1 MDVEEG
7 VPSTAIREVSVT
19 SIGNLPCRSIRY
31 SSNLANSSPK
41 ENATTFFFL
50 VFYLYFYFIIPHSS
64 NAIYR
69 YPC

>member
-50 VFYLYFYFIIPHSS
+50 LSTLLLPASLVRNRKAEHMRL
-64 NAIYR
+64 
-69 YPC
+69 